1 MRCPKSC
8 HAPDLQFHGHNKGY
22 TECGMDVGWETCGG
36 GGDDGL
42 VRVWNV
48 GGGEAGQDGS
58 GAEMTL
64 CGHGDRVT
72 CVKVAWMDDG

>member
-1 MRCPKSC
+1 MPKVVPRSG
-8 HAPDLQFHGHNKGY
+8 PSIPRTQQGIYGVWHG
-22 TECGMDVGWETCGG
+22 CGMGNVWW